1 MNIVMATLGALTVI
15 RAADG
20 PAFRRMNIDELGIE
34 LSRIPHASFPAVRIL
49 RALSSPEVMNSPR
62 QPNKITRLY
71 CDRHSRVFI
80 APGL

>member
-20 PAFRRMNIDELGIE
+20 PAYRRMDKLGIE
-34 LSRIPHASFPAVRIL
+34 LCRIPHASFLAVRIL